1 VSVDLRHLRSF
12 VVVAEE
18 GHIGRAAQRLFI
30 TQPALSRQI
39 QQLERELGAA
49 VLVRS
54 ARGVELTESG
64 AELLVKARVALEA
77 AEDALAV
84 GRLEE
89 PRGTVAIGLPL
100 AGSQERWFGLVQ
112 AFMQRYPAVTVRPRQ
127 AMTEQLQDELLG
139 GELDGV
145 LGLAPSRRPSL
156 TYTHV
161 YDETVSVWVHS
172 EHPLASRSQLTLGDL
187 DGVRVT
193 LIGGNGAERV
203 GFNVAV
209 RALFTDA
216 GASPQFVGTEE
227 LFPARAGH
235 DPEFVAV
242 SGELDYP
249 PDVAQVPLVPLR
261 TVPFEFVQRGGVS
274 RAAIRAFPPFA
285 REHLAASCGERI
297 GLS

>member
-1 VSVDLRHLRSF
+1 MSVDLRHFRAF

-18 GHIGRAAQRLFI
+18 GHIGRAAQRLYI

-39 QQLERELGAA
+39 QQLEREIGAA
-49 VLVRS
+49 VLVRT
-54 ARGVELTESG
+54 ARGVELTEAG
-64 AELLVKARVALEA
+64 AELLVRARVALEA
-77 AEDALAV
+77 AEDALAI

-89 PRGTVAIGLPL
+89 PRGMVTIGLPL
-100 AGSQERWFGLVQ
+100 AGSQEQWFGLVQ

-145 LGLAPSRRPSL
+145 LGLAPSRRQSL

-161 YDETVSVWVHS
+161 FDETVSVWLHAG
-172 EHPLASRSQLTLGDL
+172 HPLASQSQLALGDL

-193 LIGGNGAERV
+193 LIGGDRAERV
-203 GFNVAV
+203 GFNAAV
-209 RALFTDA
+209 RALFADA
-216 GASPQFVGTEE
+216 GAAPEFVGTQE

-235 DPEFVAV
+235 DPEFAAV

-249 PDVAQVPLVPLR
+249 PEVERVPLVPSCTL
-261 TVPFEFVQRGGVS
+261 PFEFVQRGGVS
-274 RAAIRAFPPFA
+274 RAAIRAFAPFA
-285 REHLAASCGERI
+285 RQHLAASCRERI
-297 GLS
+297 GMS